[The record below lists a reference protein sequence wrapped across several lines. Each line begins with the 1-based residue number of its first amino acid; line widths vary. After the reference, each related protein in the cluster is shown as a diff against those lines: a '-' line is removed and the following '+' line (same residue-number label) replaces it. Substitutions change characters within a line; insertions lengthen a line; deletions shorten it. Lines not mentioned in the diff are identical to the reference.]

1 MFKTSKAM
9 QKHLDV
15 DEHCFRLQKDSAY
28 DSVKGKWAA
37 ACTSYVSSDDN
48 LEELS
53 QADHPP
59 LNLVKL
65 NLCRK
70 ERQLDDFQNM

>member
-1 MFKTSKAM
+1 MFKTSKAIE
-9 QKHLDV
+9 KHLDV

-28 DSVKGKWAA
+28 DSVKRKWAA

-53 QADHPP
+53 QADYPP
-59 LNLVKL
+59 LILVKL

-70 ERQLDDFQNM
+70 ERQLDEFQNM

>member
-9 QKHLDV
+9 QKHLDA

-28 DSVKGKWAA
+28 DSIKRKWAA
-37 ACTSYVSSDDN
+37 ACTRYVSSDDN

-59 LNLVKL
+59 LISVKL
-65 NLCRK
+65 NL
-70 ERQLDDFQNM
+70 

>member
-9 QKHLDV
+9 QKYLDV
-15 DEHCFRLQKDSAY
+15 GVHCFRLQKDSAY
-28 DSVKGKWAA
+28 DSVKRKWVA
-37 ACTSYVSSDDN
+37 ACTSIRPSYVSSDDN

-59 LNLVKL
+59 LISRSRFSRCRLVS
-65 NLCRK
+65 
-70 ERQLDDFQNM
+70 

>member
-1 MFKTSKAM
+1 MLKTSKAM

-15 DEHCFRLQKDSAY
+15 GKHCFRLQNDSAY
-28 DSVKGKWAA
+28 DSVKRKWAA
-37 ACTSYVSSDDN
+37 ACTRIPPSYVSSDDN

-59 LNLVKL
+59 A
-65 NLCRK
+65 
-70 ERQLDDFQNM
+70 DFGWA